1 MISWWQALQ
10 RLLVGRRP
18 DLRGLDIDLLLGWLD
33 DSPLGLLV
41 VDRWNRIQ
49 HLSPKARSLL
59 HTATDRAVQQR
70 YLIEVVRCHQ
80 LERAVRH
87 ARDHRIPQEV
97 EWTYTAVSASP
108 LEPEPIQNEPLE
120 AVALPGRNGWVGVLL
135 QSRQSLEALREQQNR
150 WISDVA
156 HELRTPLTALALVS
170 ESLALAG
177 EPGQEV
183 LLDRL
188 QRELDRLQ
196 QLVADLL
203 ELNRLEGDD
212 LPGSL
217 SDLTPVDLPAL
228 VLKAWQSLTPL
239 AEPRGVWIELD
250 SLSGSMVRGEES
262 RLHRALLNLLD
273 NALRYSPDQSPVE
286 VRITRDSRWL
296 RVEVRDHGAGFS
308 DEDLRHMFERF
319 YRGDPSRARGR
330 QVGSGLGLAIVERIA
345 LAHGGM
351 VRAGNHPA
359 GGGQLRLS
367 LPAAD

>member
-1 MISWWQALQ
+1 MNSWWQALQ
-10 RLLVGRRP
+10 RLLMGRRP
-18 DLRGLDIDLLLGWLD
+18 DLRGLDTDLMLDWLD
-33 DSPLGLLV
+33 ASPLGLLV

-49 HLSPKARSLL
+49 HLSPRARSLL
-59 HTATDRAVQQR
+59 HTSSDRAVQQR

-80 LERAVRH
+80 LEQAVRH
-87 ARDHRIPQEV
+87 ARDHHTPQEV

-108 LEPEPIQNEPLE
+108 LEPEPIRNEPLE
-120 AVALPGRNGWVGVLL
+120 ALALPGRNGWVGVLL
-135 QSRQSLEALREQQNR
+135 QSRQSVEALREQQNR

-170 ESLALAG
+170 ESLSMAG
-177 EPGQEV
+177 EPGQQV

-217 SDLTPVDLPAL
+217 SELTPVDLRSL

-239 AEPRGVWIELD
+239 AEPRGVWLEVESITRAV
-250 SLSGSMVRGEES
+250 VRGEES

-273 NALRYSPDQSPVE
+273 NALRYAPDQTPVE
-286 VRITRDSRWL
+286 VRIDHHSRWL
-296 RVEVRDHGAGFS
+296 RIEVRDHGAGFS

-351 VRAGNHPA
+351 VRASNHPN